1 MDIEENDE
9 VEREIDIV
17 LNDQFLNETKMFQFP
32 LIPQS
37 SMSSEKINSLNAS
50 EDMKSMK
57 LQMNINK
64 KYLDNINYDAVPI
77 NTLKGEKIENNYNL
91 CLGMMRNN
99 QLILTPISQVFQ
111 FRHDFSNKDNEGNLE
126 RLIKKNKKEI
136 KNLDLKKGVKEETKY
151 NALNVHQPHS
161 IETKIVLER
170 IASPEG
176 EAKKANFMSKD
187 EYFNLLFKYVIIPDT
202 SGDTNDDFLSIYKN
216 ASKESFLDT
225 INEAKN
231 EDMNIE
237 EEKPN
242 KKRGLNSGID
252 IIKTNEKEGGGN
264 GIVANII
271 NNIFEGIE
279 CLFYDDLLMNICS
292 KMNIEK
298 SDKGKIKQIKK
309 EIEDNCIIVKD
320 NICFIK
326 NNDDNNDANIN
337 NVRNL
342 LITEIGNNENGLKK
356 QQIKRL
362 IEQNGLTISDNKL
375 TKLLQKICKYSG
387 SFWIIKSP
395 SNN

>member
-9 VEREIDIV
+9 VEREIDI
-17 LNDQFLNETKMFQFP
+17 LFSGEFLNETKIFQFP
-32 LIPQS
+32 LIPKS
-37 SMSSEKINSLNAS
+37 SMNTEKIKSLSAS

-57 LQMNINK
+57 MEMNLDQ
-64 KYLDNINYDAVPI
+64 KYLDKNIYNVVPI
-77 NTLKGEKIENNYNL
+77 KTLKGENIEYNSNL
-91 CLGMMRNN
+91 CLGIMKNN
-99 QLILTPISQVFQ
+99 QLILTPISQFFQ
-111 FRHDFSNKDNEGNLE
+111 FRHDFSNINKERNLE
-126 RLIKKNKKEI
+126 IKIKKDKNER
-136 KNLDLKKGVKEETKY
+136 KNLNLEVKEDTKY
-151 NALNVHQPHS
+151 NGLCVHQPQS
-161 IETKIVLER
+161 MESKIVLER

-176 EAKKANFMSKD
+176 EVKKANYMSKE
-187 EYFNLLFKYVIIPDT
+187 EYYNLLLKYVITPDT
-202 SGDTNDDFLSIYKN
+202 SGDSNDDFLSLYKN

-326 NNDDNNDANIN
+326 NNDDSNDANIN